1 MKVFCFLVSVPSTA
15 GGMSI
20 SAVARLALCEEEAEN
35 HPLRISEVRE
45 INIEPDPRR
54 VEQQSIDIQQR
65 PRADA
70 A

>member
-1 MKVFCFLVSVPSTA
+1 MKVFCFLVSVPSPPGDA
-15 GGMSI
+15 RF
-20 SAVARLALCEEEAEN
+20 APVARLALCRGEAED

-45 INIEPDPRR
+45 IDIEPDPSRA
-54 VEQQSIDIQQR
+54 EQQSIDIQRR